1 MKQKYLDRSGM
12 LRIVFAVLL
21 FSSQWGLGQ
30 IFSDN
35 ASNYGGSW
43 SNNSNE
49 GTGFGSWTLSP
60 GDNLGGFIG
69 TPANNGMGTSGIGTT
84 AFGMFSTGT
93 GYFNAYR
100 SINNGIQI
108 GDIFSFYWAINWDA
122 NTGSK
127 GFDLRSGSITIF
139 NVNNGG
145 NSTITTS
152 NGIANTNYGTE
163 PMLVTVT
170 RTSASQYSFT
180 MTSRSGDATYS
191 TTINSSETIDG
202 FNIYIGNQQNGDSNR
217 NMYVNAFSITK
228 PITIA
233 NGNWDSSS
241 TWLNNNIPPA
251 GASITIDHNVTVNT
265 NISLRSIVINSG
277 KSLSA
282 SDATPRTITILNG
295 GTLTNNGTF
304 TAGTGTIAFSGSG
317 TVSGTV
323 GFNNVNIA
331 GGVNFGTA
339 STINGTLTINNGGFV
354 DNNAPFYASA
364 STLRYN
370 DGLAYGRSTEW
381 SATSGRGYPHHVQI
395 SNNTTLNLNNST
407 NIARQIAGN
416 LTIDSG
422 STLSME
428 NMSNGSFEIGLQVL
442 GDILN
447 SGNLSFS
454 TTTERIRCTNFTNN
468 SGATTTLSSNIGG
481 DLEITGNLTKNGTFN
496 SNNRAVF
503 FTGSGVQQID
513 SSNSLIID
521 YIFSNKSSGSIQ
533 LQKNLL
539 CEGPNGGNAITL
551 TNASDIID
559 LNGFTATFGKS
570 GIFSVITGNGFIKGG
585 ATSSLNLL
593 GTGNFGNIRMDQTIP
608 GTTNLIENF
617 TLNRTASGSA
627 TIANTMVLK
636 NTLTLTSGNLTSN
649 GNLVLA
655 SDANNTARVAPV
667 GVGTGVTG
675 NVTVER
681 FIPAKRAWRLL
692 TAPLTNATNATI
704 QTHWQNTGTG
714 TGLLLWN
721 PNQVAGMQT
730 GQGIA
735 NIYRFGSPSAGWNAI
750 NNTTTEPLFGNEV
763 NHAFLVFA
771 TAPANE
777 TNVTASAQATTL
789 RPTGSLR
796 VGDVA
801 YTNLPANTYRL
812 LGNPYAS
819 ALDIGLLKSQNPA
832 AFGTLWFLDPN
843 LGDFGGYVT
852 YNGSAFAP
860 SANTNPAHTYSTT
873 NTRIESGQAFFVR
886 PSAEATFTFTESQK
900 ASNVSYSMAKPAT
913 SSTNSLNGIRANLY
927 KTVNQNP
934 IITDGILAIFDAN
947 ETNEVN
953 GNDSR
958 KFTNNNENIMF
969 RNSNISIS
977 IENRALP
984 LAQDE
989 LLIRLTNTGANQ
1001 NYQLRLFT
1009 ENYTNS
1015 LIQPYLQDALTQQL
1029 TAIPIDGSEL
1039 IYPFNG
1045 ITSSNASPDERFKIV
1060 FQNNP
1065 LGFDNNQ
1072 LGSIAV
1078 FPNPINDGYFD
1089 IQLPYLVNETLNYA
1103 IYNMQGQLIIPENDL
1118 APAVINHRIQ
1128 TSGLAKGVYLL
1139 KVKGANQEWNQKIIV
1154 N

>member
-1 MKQKYLDRSGM
+1 MKLHYKKFKFWHNTIGLLLCLTWSVGVWGQITYTMGNTSYYS
-12 LRIVFAVLL
+12 L
-21 FSSQWGLGQ
+21 FSNGGGS
-30 IFSDN
+30 FSN
-35 ASNYGGSW
+35 ASDSELGMWANVGSKQAVAWRKFHTNGTNNEANRNLQIGDLFTITVSATSAFGSIGFSLNASPNMVSWDNRHSNSRLYVQVDGTNGSW
-43 SNNSNE
+43 YVNSAAGNQ
-49 GTGFGSWTLSP
+49 TLSYNVSTTRIDYQFRVLITSHTTCNVELFVN
-60 GDNLGGFIG
+60 GGFHSRLNNLTMNGAAGANITDFVLYLSDDWNGSSNQNIYWKQTTTHNATGTVNLGYFL
-69 TPANNGMGTSGIGTT
+69 TSGIHTPGLVSNGLANNTTSTSNTNVVNVGGDAGSSVVLAQANTYSGLTTVNSNATLRLGVSSTSSTSGPLGTT
-84 AFGMFSTGT
+84 GAGTTVTSGGVLDMNGFSLTSSATEALTIDGT
-93 GYFNAYR
+93 GISSGGAL
-100 SINNGIQI
+100 INSSG
-108 GDIFSFYWAINWDA
+108 
-122 NTGSK
+122 TGSTWS
-127 GFDLRSGSITIF
+127 GDVTIGSSGSIGGTGNVTISG
-139 NVNNGG
+139 VISGSNNLAKVGD
-145 NSTITTS
+145 NSLIFT
-152 NGIANTNYGTE
+152 GANTYTGT
-163 PMLVTVT
+163 TT
-170 RTSASQYSFT
+170 ISAGTLQLN
-180 MTSRSGDATYS
+180 RSGG
-191 TTINSSETIDG
+191 TTIPS
-202 FNIYIGNQQNGDSNR
+202 
-217 NMYVNAFSITK
+217 
-228 PITIA
+228 
-233 NGNWDSSS
+233 
-241 TWLNNNIPPA
+241 NNI
-251 GASITIDHNVTVNT
+251 VTVNSGAT
-265 NISLRSIVINSG
+265 LRVSSNQ
-277 KSLSA
+277 SLSELN
-282 SDATPRTITILNG
+282 ING
-295 GTLTNNGTF
+295 GTVTIDSGVTLTVETLNVTEG
-304 TAGTGTIAFSGSG
+304 AFSGSG
-317 TVSGTV
+317 TLR
-323 GFNNVNIA
+323 VNQ
-331 GGVNFGTA
+331 VLNKT
-339 STINGTLTINNGGFV
+339 
-354 DNNAPFYASA
+354 
-364 STLRYN
+364 
-370 DGLAYGRSTEW
+370 
-381 SATSGRGYPHHVQI
+381 TSGVF
-395 SNNTTLNLNNST
+395 NT
-407 NIARQIAGN
+407 
-416 LTIDSG
+416 
-422 STLSME
+422 
-428 NMSNGSFEIGLQVL
+428 NGQLI
-442 GDILN
+442 
-447 SGNLSFS
+447 
-454 TTTERIRCTNFTNN
+454 
-468 SGATTTLSSNIGG
+468 LSSN
-481 DLEITGNLTKNGTFN
+481 
-496 SNNRAVF
+496 A
-503 FTGSGVQQID
+503 
-513 SSNSLIID
+513 SNSA
-521 YIFSNKSSGSIQ
+521 K
-533 LQKNLL
+533 
-539 CEGPNGGNAITL
+539 
-551 TNASDIID
+551 
-559 LNGFTATFGKS
+559 
-570 GIFSVITGNGFIKGG
+570 
-585 ATSSLNLL
+585 
-593 GTGNFGNIRMDQTIP
+593 
-608 GTTNLIENF
+608 
-617 TLNRTASGSA
+617 
-627 TIANTMVLK
+627 
-636 NTLTLTSGNLTSN
+636 
-649 GNLVLA
+649 
-655 SDANNTARVAPV
+655 VAPV
-667 GVGTGVTG
+667 TGSISG

-1139 KVKGANQEWNQKIIV
+1139 KVKGANQEWCQKIIV